1 MIPEIDPIR
10 NEKKVSPRN
19 SSIMEKMYSIDVAPV
34 KSPYP
39 TVVIT
44 SNIQ

>member
-1 MIPEIDPIR
+1 MR
-10 NEKKVSPRN
+10 KEKKVRPRN
-19 SSIMEKMYSIDVAPV
+19 SSMMEKKISELVAPT

-44 SNIQ
+44 SKIQ